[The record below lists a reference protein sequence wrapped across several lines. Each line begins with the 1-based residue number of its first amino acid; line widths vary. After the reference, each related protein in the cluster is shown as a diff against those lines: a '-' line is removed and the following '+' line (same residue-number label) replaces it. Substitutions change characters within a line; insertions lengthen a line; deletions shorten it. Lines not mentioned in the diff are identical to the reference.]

1 MNLRKTAWTLFIVA
15 CLMAVSGHMLAQH
28 ALPDCTKDTVDELT
42 VEGVTGLNMDGTQVP
57 ASKIPVSARVALP
70 FVVDVYYDVPLGI
83 RTIRRGNRYFV
94 LPGYTIKRPLPL
106 LRSLPLSAQGGQL

>member
-1 MNLRKTAWTLFIVA
+1 MSARKTGWAIFIVA
-15 CLMAVSGHMLAQH
+15 CLVAVGGH
-28 ALPDCTKDTVDELT
+28 ALAHHALGECTRDTVDELT
-42 VEGVTGLNMDGTQVP
+42 RDQVTGLTMDGAPIP
-57 ASKIPVSARVALP
+57 ADKFPVSAKVALP

-94 LPGYTIKRPLPL
+94 LPGYTIKRPLPM